1 MSESDKWVQAIREHK
16 LVGRGSCTS
25 IDECLS
31 DGELS
36 EMLIEQGI
44 KSEKAAVR
52 WALEV
57 EGMWHERALNASRG
71 EPDCNLKRGWLQW
84 QELIKKHA

>member
-1 MSESDKWVQAIREHK
+1 MSDEDKWVQAIREHK

-25 IDECLS
+25 IDECWS

-52 WALEV
+52 WALDR
-57 EGMWHERALNASRG
+57 EGMWHEQALNASSG
-71 EPDCNLKRGWLQW
+71 EPDCNLKRGWQQW
-84 QELIKKHA
+84 QELIKKDA

>member
-1 MSESDKWVQAIREHK
+1 MSESDKWVQTIRENK

-25 IDECLS
+25 IDACWS
-31 DGELS
+31 DGKLS
-36 EMLIEQGI
+36 EMLIEKGI

-57 EGMWHERALNASRG
+57 EGMWHERALNASSG

>member
-1 MSESDKWVQAIREHK
+1 MRESDKWVQAIREHK

-25 IDECLS
+25 IDECWS

-57 EGMWHERALNASRG
+57 EGMWHERALNASSG

-84 QELIKKHA
+84 QELIKKDA

>member
-1 MSESDKWVQAIREHK
+1 MSESDKWVQTIREHA

-25 IDECLS
+25 IDECWS

-52 WALEV
+52 WALER
-57 EGMWHERALNASRG
+57 EGMWHERALNASSG

>member
-1 MSESDKWVQAIREHK
+1 MSESDKWVQTIRENK

-25 IDECLS
+25 IDECWS
-31 DGELS
+31 DAELS

-57 EGMWHERALNASRG
+57 EGMWHERALNASSG
-71 EPDCNLKRGWLQW
+71 EEDCNLKRGWLQW
-84 QELIKKHA
+84 QELIKRHA

>member
-1 MSESDKWVQAIREHK
+1 MSETDKWVQAIREHK
-16 LVGRGSCTS
+16 LIGNGSCTS
-25 IDECLS
+25 IDECWS

-52 WALEV
+52 WALEG
-57 EGMWHERALNASRG
+57 EGMWHERALNASSG

>member
-1 MSESDKWVQAIREHK
+1 MSESDKWVQTIREHA
-16 LVGRGSCTS
+16 LGGRGSCTS
-25 IDECLS
+25 IDECWS
-31 DGELS
+31 DAELS

-57 EGMWHERALNASRG
+57 EGMWHERALNASSG
-71 EPDCNLKRGWLQW
+71 EEDCNLKRGWLQW
-84 QELIKKHA
+84 QELIKRHA